1 MEIQIKIKVLFLGHE
16 SISVSCVGNFFER
29 ALCWEISERVLCW
42 EFFLGGRVVLTLG
55 GMGCTN
61 ADLSPKISR
70 HKNSVPSGQKSPNL
84 YICDLRLL
92 WFIFEFIRW
101 GHNKSN
107 MCYFLGPGPVSVACV
122 GKFSERCLCW
132 EILERGLCWE
142 IFQSVPPMVGTT
154 LTPI

>member
-29 ALCWEISERVLCW
+29 ALCWEISERALCW

-70 HKNSVPSGQKSPNL
+70 HMEQFAIWSKITQSL
-84 YICDLRLL
+84 YSRLEIIVVH
-92 WFIFEFIRW
+92 FRVY
-101 GHNKSN
+101 S
-107 MCYFLGPGPVSVACV
+107 LGP
-122 GKFSERCLCW
+122 
-132 EILERGLCWE
+132 
-142 IFQSVPPMVGTT
+142 Q
-154 LTPI
+154 